1 MPSMDRKPAIR
12 LWIGKRLGDKVAH
25 DRGLDTGETHDIAV
39 SWSTKILL
47 NDVRY
52 KIGLQLARIKFVRT
66 AIDQRADLSEFRKP
80 PTIRIFLGMFL
91 IAFSFLMCW
100 PAISTLGGIALYF
113 HRPWIFD
120 HLRSRFVFFV
130 TSMFSGRN
138 GAQRR
143 EIHRIFFKWLLRCG
157 VEKLLSFGKVE
168 QPTDI

>member
-1 MPSMDRKPAIR
+1 M
-12 LWIGKRLGDKVAH
+12 
-25 DRGLDTGETHDIAV
+25 
-39 SWSTKILL
+39 
-47 NDVRY
+47 RY

-113 HRPWIFD
+113 HRPWILIIFGPVLYFSS
-120 HLRSRFVFFV
+120 HLCFLGG
-130 TSMFSGRN
+130 MALSG
-138 GAQRR
+138 
-143 EIHRIFFKWLLRCG
+143 EKYTRIFFKWLLRCG

-168 QPTDI
+168 QPTDV